1 MDRTFWR
8 GNYLNEWRPD
18 EWREYKDKSMQR
30 FNRIRCDRL
39 PYFFTHILT
48 WWAII
53 RFHLTL
59 CLSTHYNQK
68 KILLS
73 MSFVK
78 EMILTGD
85 QTVVKTDYEW
95 MNEYSPFFPY
105 FIYLYT
111 LYYDFWFFLSSKRS
125 TSFLLCRYVF
135 WFFLA
140 SSKRS
145 TK

>member
-1 MDRTFWR
+1 MEKRQSLSNHASKIFFLGKYSNIHEGR
-8 GNYLNEWRPD
+8 GNHLNEWRPD

-53 RFHLTL
+53 RFHLTS
-59 CLSTHYNQK
+59 CLSTHYIQK

-85 QTVVKTDYEW
+85 QIVVKTEIYVLVLVPTV
-95 MNEYSPFFPY
+95 STFVKCLTSHSQPY
-105 FIYLYT
+105 FPS
-111 LYYDFWFFLSSKRS
+111 W
-125 TSFLLCRYVF
+125 V
-135 WFFLA
+135 WN
-140 SSKRS
+140 
-145 TK
+145 